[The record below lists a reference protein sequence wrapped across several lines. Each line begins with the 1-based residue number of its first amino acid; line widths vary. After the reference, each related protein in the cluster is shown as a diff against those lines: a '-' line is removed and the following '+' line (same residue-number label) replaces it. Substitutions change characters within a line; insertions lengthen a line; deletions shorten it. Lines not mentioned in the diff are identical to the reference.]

1 MSEADS
7 AAEPEGVN
15 TLLVVDMANVVGSVP
30 DGWWRD
36 RARAA
41 ERLLSGLAGLLART
55 VPDPEAIPVRIAG
68 IVAVLEG
75 RANLAKGPPSRAG
88 DALEIVRA
96 TGSGDDAVVQ
106 LVEARVAAGDRVLV
120 VSADQGLRARLPEVV
135 ASTGPRWL
143 NNLLGRG

>member
-1 MSEADS
+1 VSEADS
-7 AAEPEGVN
+7 AAEPEGAN